1 MATSSIKKNFV
12 INSKKSAIEL
22 ANRLLEVENAVVP
35 TLNRPRISR
44 LVGVEG
50 VASFFE
56 KKSALRK

>member
-44 LVGVEG
+44 LVGMDG
-50 VASFFE
+50 VASFVVTRCHF
-56 KKSALRK
+56 